1 MARNGNKPD
10 WMPPF
15 VGLVRSRLNLAKAI
29 DNHLCGVTQ
38 LVIGEPI
45 WETYLKGQP
54 TACLRSRS
62 C

>member
-1 MARNGNKPD
+1 MAWDAYKLD
-10 WMPPF
+10 WIPPF
-15 VGLVRSRLNLAKAI
+15 VGLIRSRLNLAKTI